1 MSREQGRRHC
11 LFMDSKGLVCASR
24 TDLQHHKV
32 RWRRRLP
39 TSRRWLVRLPDGA
52 LEQGRALTILTP
64 PFDVAWLRHPLC
76 RCRPASPPFLQKPF
90 AHDVPHCKTLLEA
103 IGQMKPTVLIGVST
117 IAGAFS
123 QEVLKVR
130 ERGVFSGVG

>member
-52 LEQGRALTILTP
+52 LEQGADNLDP
-64 PFDVAWLRHPLC
+64 PF
-76 RCRPASPPFLQKPF
+76 
-90 AHDVPHCKTLLEA
+90 
-103 IGQMKPTVLIGVST
+103 
-117 IAGAFS
+117 
-123 QEVLKVR
+123 
-130 ERGVFSGVG
+130 